1 MYIRPEFEKE
11 LKKLKIKTVFIKNF
25 NDQFKGLRSFDD
37 VKGTYK
43 KVAKERKLAQLNAMT
58 SFRMFI
64 IYAFTWKNTPQGHD
78 FWWDIFKKAEGC
90 Y

>member
-11 LKKLKIKTVFIKNF
+11 LKKLKIKTAFIKNF
-25 NDQFKGLRSFDD
+25 NDQFKGLQ
-37 VKGTYK
+37 GTYK

-64 IYAFTWKNTPQGHD
+64 LYAFTWKNTPQGHD
-78 FWWDIFKKAEGC
+78 FWWDIFKKVEGLYRYHC
-90 Y
+90 